1 MGGDGMPRV
10 VSHRIVVGGFKLQ
23 IMGGTQIE
31 TSKVAARS
39 ANTQKRSFKAFNCTT
54 TTTFN
59 LRKLIQIQ
67 IKVIYDIINFFYE
80 CIIIKITIFF
90 SLRCNFKISLYVE
103 DFVRIFFCPNNK
115 CFSPK

>member
-67 IKVIYDIINFFYE
+67 IKVILYSSTCQPLDIAPFAVPHHFLPRFLSREGTSVI
-80 CIIIKITIFF
+80 
-90 SLRCNFKISLYVE
+90 LR
-103 DFVRIFFCPNNK
+103 
-115 CFSPK
+115 